1 MINNKLIEG
10 LSEQF
15 SQLMQGQP
23 DLPGQA
29 MMQEQVRSLLQSTFA
44 RMDLV
49 TREEFD
55 AQQAVLARTRD
66 RLEQLEHQLAV
77 LEKQMNETP

>member
-15 SQLMQGQP
+15 TQMMQGQA

-29 MMQEQVRSLLQSTFA
+29 MMQEQVRGLLQSTFA

-66 RLEQLEHQLAV
+66 RLEQLEHQLTL
-77 LEKQMNETP
+77 LEKQMNEKA

>member
-1 MINNKLIEG
+1 MIDSKLIEG

-15 SQLMQGQP
+15 TRLLQNQP

-29 MMQEQVRSLLQSTFA
+29 MMQEQVRSLLQSTFS

-66 RLEQLEHQLAV
+66 RLEQLEQQLSV
-77 LEKQMNETP
+77 LEKQINAKD

>member
-1 MINNKLIEG
+1 MINQKLIEG

-15 SQLMQGQP
+15 TQLLQGQA

-29 MMQEQVRSLLQSTFA
+29 MLQEQVRSLLQSTFS

-66 RLEQLEHQLAV
+66 RLEQLEQQLGV
-77 LEKQMNETP
+77 LEKQLNKTD

>member
-1 MINNKLIEG
+1 MINHKLIEG

-15 SQLMQGQP
+15 TQLLQGQS

-29 MMQEQVRSLLQSTFA
+29 MLQEQVRSLLQSTFS

-66 RLEQLEHQLAV
+66 RLEQLEQQLTV
-77 LEKQMNETP
+77 LEKQLNKTD